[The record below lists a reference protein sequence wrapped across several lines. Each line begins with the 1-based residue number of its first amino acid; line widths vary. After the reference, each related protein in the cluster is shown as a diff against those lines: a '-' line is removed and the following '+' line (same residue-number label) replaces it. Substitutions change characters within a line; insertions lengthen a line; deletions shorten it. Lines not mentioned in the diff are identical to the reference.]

1 MADVH
6 AQSLVQRPTVME
18 VDLAAIAAN
27 FHTLRHF
34 VEPAEVMPIVK
45 ANAYGHG
52 LIEVARH
59 LVDAGAKRLGVAFV
73 EEGVEL
79 RQAGIDIPIL
89 VLGGIYSDQ
98 VRHFIEFD
106 LELTASSIDKVR
118 AIERTAK
125 EMGRKARV
133 HLKIDTGMERVGVH
147 HCNAEAF
154 FETTL
159 LNPNCEIVGVY
170 SHLAMTR
177 RTDIATTQL
186 QLERFLEAVSFFE
199 KRSLPTPIRHLANT
213 AGLLALPDCHLDMVR
228 PGLGIYGVY
237 PAEEYRDTLALQP
250 AMTLKSRVVY
260 FKVVPQGAC
269 VSYEWKWKAPRQTRI
284 VTVPIGYGDGYFRQL
299 TNRGSV
305 LIRGNRYPIVGSVC
319 MDQLMVDIGD
329 GEAYNGDEVVLIG
342 SQKGESISVGE
353 IAALVDTA
361 PHEVLVSTN
370 LRVPRVHVT

>member
-147 HCNAEAF
+147 HYNAEAF

-159 LNPNCEIVGVY
+159 LNPHCEIVGVY

-177 RTDIATTQL
+177 RSDIATTQL

-213 AGLLALPDCHLDMVR
+213 AGLLALPECHLDMVR

-237 PAEEYRDTLALQP
+237 PAEEHRDTLALKP

-260 FKVVPQGAC
+260 FKVVPKGAG